1 MAVNYSINKPK
12 EPEDNMRYAE
22 RKAERML
29 TNGLNNQPSN
39 DNLLKKEKKDFELLK
54 TKESKRDIFGPL
66 TNKET
71 ERLQNLSIKREKDK
85 ETGIRIL
92 KEILKLNK

>member
-54 TKESKRDIFGPL
+54 IKESKRDIFGPL

-71 ERLQNLSIKREKDK
+71 ERLQNLSITREKDK
-85 ETGIRIL
+85 DA
-92 KEILKLNK
+92 NN

>member
-1 MAVNYSINKPK
+1 MVVNYSINKPK

-39 DNLLKKEKKDFELLK
+39 DNLLKREKKDFELLK
-54 TKESKRDIFGPL
+54 IKESKRDIFGPL

-85 ETGIRIL
+85 DA
-92 KEILKLNK
+92 NN

>member
-1 MAVNYSINKPK
+1 MAINYSINKPK

-54 TKESKRDIFGPL
+54 IKESKRDIFGPL

-85 ETGIRIL
+85 DA
-92 KEILKLNK
+92 NN

>member
-1 MAVNYSINKPK
+1 MAVNYSINKSK

-22 RKAERML
+22 RKATRVMD
-29 TNGLNNQPSN
+29 NGLNNQS
-39 DNLLKKEKKDFELLK
+39 DTNLIKREKKDFELLK
-54 TKESKRDIFGPL
+54 TKESKSDLFGPL

-85 ETGIRIL
+85 DA
-92 KEILKLNK
+92 NY

>member
-22 RKAERML
+22 RKAARML
-29 TNGLNNQPSN
+29 NNGLNNQPSEG
-39 DNLLKKEKKDFELLK
+39 NLLKKEKKDFEILK
-54 TKESKRDIFGPL
+54 IKESKRDIFGPL

-71 ERLQNLSIKREKDK
+71 
-85 ETGIRIL
+85 
-92 KEILKLNK
+92 

>member
-22 RKAERML
+22 RKAARML
-29 TNGLNNQPSN
+29 NNGLNNQPSEG
-39 DNLLKKEKKDFELLK
+39 NLLKKEKKDFEILK
-54 TKESKRDIFGPL
+54 IKESKRDIFGPL

-85 ETGIRIL
+85 DA
-92 KEILKLNK
+92 NN

>member
-1 MAVNYSINKPK
+1 MAVNYSINKSK

-39 DNLLKKEKKDFELLK
+39 DNLLKREKKDFELLK
-54 TKESKRDIFGPL
+54 IKESKRDIFGPL

-85 ETGIRIL
+85 DA
-92 KEILKLNK
+92 NN